1 MFVFGFRQNGKGLEE
16 RKSHTKI
23 AQNLDVVSLGV
34 VRVIFPLG
42 RNGEKSDPVYN

>member
-16 RKSHTKI
+16 AKSRTKI

-42 RNGEKSDPVYN
+42 REGKTRDRVYN